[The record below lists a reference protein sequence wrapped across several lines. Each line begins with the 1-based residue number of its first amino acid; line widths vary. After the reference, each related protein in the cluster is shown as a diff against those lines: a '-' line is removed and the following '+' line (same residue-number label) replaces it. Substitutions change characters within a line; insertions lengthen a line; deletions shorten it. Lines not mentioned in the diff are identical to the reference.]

1 MGPLMVVCVYKSR
14 VEGGHHSFSFIMLI
28 GWVQT
33 PALALCVTLQ
43 ICRLLLKPWNG
54 TDHW

>member
-1 MGPLMVVCVYKSR
+1 MIVCVYKSR
-14 VEGGHHSFSFIMLI
+14 VEGGHHRFSFIMLI

-33 PALALCVTLQ
+33 LALALCVTLLQ

-54 TDHW
+54 TDRW